1 MASGLKQHIVIVN
14 EFTTKTS
21 KGGTR
26 GGSPGQYVTRYMA
39 RERATET
46 LAPIRYEDTDSYIV
60 RYMARQEATEK
71 LSTVPAVKKDMRD
84 AQGYGGVAFGYGDV
98 SLSDAKLKSAS
109 KDIQRCFDSGK
120 TVLKTVISF
129 DEDYLRQHNLVSDD
143 FEFRNR
149 GDYRGHIDQMKL
161 RMAIMHGLEFL
172 GRKYDDLQYVGVIQV
187 DTAHVHCH
195 LAMVDRGV
203 GKSKI
208 NGMQRGKITESGKRA
223 LRRGIDLYLD
233 EQKTLQMMAASV
245 GYDKQNVVSFV
256 KKFTHKLMA
265 AHGTPQ
271 FLLSCLPDDKRLWRA
286 STNRKD
292 MKKPNAIV
300 RQMVS
305 EMLAEPDS
313 GYRDALKKIDEYARS
328 RVSREGLT
336 GKEYR
341 MFVDNGRQ
349 KLIEDCMNS
358 VYSVMKQIPESD
370 RRVWTPMLS
379 AMSMSYEEMA
389 AETSDPMIEF
399 GFRLRSYSSRLQ
411 HHKKETVK
419 YHDLRKSYENTV
431 QTVADS
437 KPLYDFFRFEED
449 YNSKLMCKYQ
459 HFLSF
464 LPPDESYEDGFENL
478 MQYKSRVRRMEMM
491 ISDKSMPKMQSQNAE
506 RYGEKVYDL
515 KGGQYTVIG
524 PDVLET
530 RLLAMR
536 KRYEEMEEDFK
547 YRLSKSGYSLDD
559 RGVSTKKPYAFD
571 DVKAL
576 DIHHL
581 GYDWSYDT
589 DIAIINVNEFVGVAD
604 ERYKLFQSAKQ
615 YLVLSGQEAA
625 LSQLPEKDIMYMHEV
640 ADSMRIDPVLKS
652 NVAGSGQKRKNKTIR
667 LDNDITSEIR
677 SAVRD
682 VVVHSDMTQ

>member
-14 EFTTKTS
+14 EFTTKTK

-46 LAPIRYEDTDSYIV
+46 LAPIRYDDTDSYII

-71 LSTVPAVKKDMRD
+71 LRTVPAVKKDMRD

-98 SLSDAKLKSAS
+98 SLSDARLKSVS
-109 KDIQRCFDSGK
+109 KDIQRCFDAGK
-120 TVLKTVISF
+120 TVMKTVISF
-129 DEDYLRQHNLVSDD
+129 DEDYLREHNLVSDD

-203 GKSKI
+203 GKNKI
-208 NGMQRGKITESGKRA
+208 NGSQRGKITEAGKRA

-265 AHGTPQ
+265 EHGTPQ
-271 FLLSCLPDDKRLWRA
+271 FLLSCLPSDKRLWRA

-300 RQMVS
+300 REMVS
-305 EMLAEPDS
+305 EMLAEPNS
-313 GYRDALKKIDEYARS
+313 GYRDALKKIDEYAQS

-341 MFVDNGRQ
+341 MLVNNGRQ

-358 VYSVMKQIPESD
+358 VYSVMKQIPEGD
-370 RRVWTPMLS
+370 KRVWTPMLS

-399 GFRLRSYSSRLQ
+399 GFRLRSYSSRLK
-411 HHKKETVK
+411 HHKKETEK
-419 YHDLRKSYENTV
+419 YHDLRKSYENNPNAV
-431 QTVADS
+431 EDS
-437 KPLYDFFRFEED
+437 RPLFEFFKFEED
-449 YNSKLMCKYQ
+449 YNAKLMCKYQ

-464 LPPDESYEDGFENL
+464 LPPEEDYREGFDNLLSYRDRIG
-478 MQYKSRVRRMEMM
+478 RMEMM
-491 ISDKSMPKMQSQNAE
+491 ISDKSMPKMTSSNAE
-506 RYGEKVYDL
+506 RFGEKVYGL
-515 KGGQYTVIG
+515 SGGQYTVIG
-524 PDVLET
+524 PDILEA

-536 KRYEEMEEDFK
+536 KRYEEMEDDFK
-547 YRLSKSGYSLDD
+547 YRLSKSGYSLDN

-589 DIAIINVNEFVGVAD
+589 DIAVINANEFIDTAD
-604 ERYKLFQSAKQ
+604 ERYRRFQAAKQ
-615 YLVLSGQEAA
+615 YLVTSGQEAA
-625 LSQLPEKDIMYMHEV
+625 LSQLPEKDVMYMHEV
-640 ADSMRIDPVLKS
+640 ADSMRLKPVLKS
-652 NVAGSGQKRKNKTIR
+652 AVSGSGEKRRNKTVR
-667 LDNDITSEIR
+667 LDRDFTTEIR
-677 SAVRD
+677 SAIHD
-682 VVVHSDMTQ
+682 VVVRGEVFQ